1 MYLKKYNLVFEGYE
15 VYGIIAC
22 IQEKKEKKTVRNAQK
37 TRKGIVQNEHSE
49 RDF

>member
-1 MYLKKYNLVFEGYE
+1 MFLKKYNLVFEGYNG
-15 VYGIIAC
+15 YGIIAC
-22 IQEKKEKKTVRNAQK
+22 IQGEIEEKLVKNAQK